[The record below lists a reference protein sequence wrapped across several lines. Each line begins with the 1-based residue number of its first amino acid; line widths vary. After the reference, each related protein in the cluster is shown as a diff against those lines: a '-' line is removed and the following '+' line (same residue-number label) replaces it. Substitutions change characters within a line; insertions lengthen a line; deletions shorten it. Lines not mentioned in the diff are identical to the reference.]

1 MCINFAW
8 LRWLPMNQASLW
20 PPMLFWFFWTDENAN
35 LGTAMRYEEI
45 GETMWFSLP
54 WFLVFKSV
62 LACHFESSSENTEF
76 AQGEKKLTAYFSSGK
91 YKQHQ
96 IRQRQPNSCLRN
108 RQSKSFYKSCDGL
121 SILWRR
127 HLCAVWCL
135 ILPHGENVACFF
147 FILSKLLCLP
157 PQRRENISLLC
168 LVCFM
173 VWCVTVVVVCSE
185 LRILLLCGSD
195 LLESFCIP
203 GLWNES
209 DVRYNSFSLS
219 LCFLV
224 TNF

>member
-8 LRWLPMNQASLW
+8 LRWLPMNQASPW

-108 RQSKSFYKSCDGL
+108 RRNSRNL
-121 SILWRR
+121 SISHVMVCLYCEEGICVLYSASFFLMGKMWLVSSSSYQSCCVYPHSGGKTSHYCVLCVLW
-127 HLCAVWCL
+127 C
-135 ILPHGENVACFF
+135 
-147 FILSKLLCLP
+147 
-157 PQRRENISLLC
+157 
-168 LVCFM
+168 
-173 VWCVTVVVVCSE
+173 
-185 LRILLLCGSD
+185 
-195 LLESFCIP
+195 
-203 GLWNES
+203 
-209 DVRYNSFSLS
+209 DV
-219 LCFLV
+219 
-224 TNF
+224 

>member
-1 MCINFAW
+1 
-8 LRWLPMNQASLW
+8 
-20 PPMLFWFFWTDENAN
+20 
-35 LGTAMRYEEI
+35 MRYEEI

-62 LACHFESSSENTEF
+62 LACHFESSSENTAF
-76 AQGEKKLTAYFSSGK
+76 AQGEKKLTVYFSSGK

-96 IRQRQPNSCLRN
+96 IRQRQTNGCQRN
-108 RQSKSFYKSCDGL
+108 RQNSRNL
-121 SILWRR
+121 SISHVMVCLYTVKKASVCCIVPHSSSSWGKCDLFLF
-127 HLCAVWCL
+127 HLIKAVVFT
-135 ILPHGENVACFF
+135 PTAE
-147 FILSKLLCLP
+147 K
-157 PQRRENISLLC
+157 NISLLC

-173 VWCVTVVVVCSE
+173 VWCVTVIVVCSE

-209 DVRYNSFSLS
+209 DVRYNSFFLS

-224 TNF
+224 TNL